1 MHSLLRQ
8 IPFCLWLSS
17 WEKDCPLSFAFEC
30 RPKSKTDSAY
40 SAAEMKQNALE
51 ATLRD
56 KMKMEEADDMK
67 EDVNNTRPGGKETE
81 D

>member
-1 MHSLLRQ
+1 M
-8 IPFCLWLSS
+8 
-17 WEKDCPLSFAFEC
+17 SFAFEC
-30 RPKSKTDSAY
+30 RPRSKRDSAY
-40 SAAEMKQNALE
+40 SAAEMKQYALE
-51 ATLRD
+51 TTLTD

>member
-1 MHSLLRQ
+1 
-8 IPFCLWLSS
+8 
-17 WEKDCPLSFAFEC
+17 
-30 RPKSKTDSAY
+30 
-40 SAAEMKQNALE
+40 MKENVLE

-56 KMKMEEADDMK
+56 KMKMEETDDMK